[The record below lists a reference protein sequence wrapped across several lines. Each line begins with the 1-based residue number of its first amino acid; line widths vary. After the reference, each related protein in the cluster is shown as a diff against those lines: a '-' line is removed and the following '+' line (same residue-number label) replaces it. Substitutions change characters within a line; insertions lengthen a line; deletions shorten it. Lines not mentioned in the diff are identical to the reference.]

1 MSAFRSIMGS
11 VTRRIRGGARR
22 AAEVLR
28 NRRLVARSRRR
39 RESGSTRR
47 IRLLG
52 WHGNRAAGDDL
63 LGGCVQQVFD
73 QAAQDLGLELEFV
86 ATDDTDLVVI
96 GGGTL
101 LGPAVPAIADAFA
114 GPRVPLVIFGTGFRS
129 ATSLLDDAQAANF
142 RSLMQR
148 ASLCGVRGYLS
159 QHHCVVN
166 GVAEVE
172 VIGDP
177 GLAFQPVEV
186 VPPSDELSVGVMV
199 RAMGK
204 TGEPQYLENERI
216 FDIVADLADHFLDD
230 LGATLYFFSLA
241 ENIHDSDRE
250 GADAV
255 IERMSFAR
263 DDRVRFLATGE
274 DPIEAFSKVASMD
287 YVISQ
292 RLHPT
297 VIAWQQGKPC
307 VAFDYQFH
315 KTADFMGSI
324 GMDEYV
330 LRTDEY
336 SKGLYLAKYDR
347 LMEERSNLAEQ
358 ARRAVV
364 YWRDRQLDFARR
376 ALTLIR

>member
-1 MSAFRSIMGS
+1 
-11 VTRRIRGGARR
+11 
-22 AAEVLR
+22 
-28 NRRLVARSRRR
+28 
-39 RESGSTRR
+39 
-47 IRLLG
+47 
-52 WHGNRAAGDDL
+52 
-63 LGGCVQQVFD
+63 
-73 QAAQDLGLELEFV
+73 
-86 ATDDTDLVVI
+86 
-96 GGGTL
+96 
-101 LGPAVPAIADAFA
+101 
-114 GPRVPLVIFGTGFRS
+114 LVIFGTGFRS
-129 ATSLLDDAQAANF
+129 ATSLLDNEQAARF
-142 RSLMQR
+142 RGMMQR
-148 ASLCGVRGYLS
+148 AALCGVRGYQS
-159 QHHCVVN
+159 QQHCLVN
-166 GVAEVE
+166 GVANVE

-177 GLAFQPVEV
+177 GLSFQPVDVNPAAGEYT
-186 VPPSDELSVGVMV
+186 VGVMV

-204 TGEPQYLENERI
+204 TGEPQYVSNERM
-216 FDIVADLADHFLDD
+216 FEIVAELADHVISELD
-230 LGATLYFFSLA
+230 ATLYFFSLA

-250 GADAV
+250 GAGAV
-255 IERMSFAR
+255 IERMNFGG

-297 VIAWQQGKPC
+297 VIAWQQAKPS

-336 SKGLYLAKYDR
+336 SKDLYLAKYDR
-347 LMEERSNLAEQ
+347 LMEERSSLAER

-364 YWRDRQLDFARR
+364 YWSERQLDFARR

>member
-1 MSAFRSIMGS
+1 M
-11 VTRRIRGGARR
+11 
-22 AAEVLR
+22 
-28 NRRLVARSRRR
+28 
-39 RESGSTRR
+39 
-47 IRLLG
+47 
-52 WHGNRAAGDDL
+52 
-63 LGGCVQQVFD
+63 
-73 QAAQDLGLELEFV
+73 
-86 ATDDTDLVVI
+86 
-96 GGGTL
+96 
-101 LGPAVPAIADAFA
+101 
-114 GPRVPLVIFGTGFRS
+114 
-129 ATSLLDDAQAANF
+129 
-142 RSLMQR
+142 
-148 ASLCGVRGYLS
+148 
-159 QHHCVVN
+159 VN

-204 TGEPQYLENERI
+204 TGEPQYLENERV
-216 FDIVADLADHFLDD
+216 FDIVADLADHFLGD

-364 YWRDRQLDFARR
+364 YWRERQLDFARR

>member
-1 MSAFRSIMGS
+1 MSALRSVLAA
-11 VTRRIRGGARR
+11 VTRPLRGGVRR
-22 AAEVLR
+22 AVEEFR
-28 NRRLVARSRRR
+28 NRRLIARSRSRR
-39 RESGSTRR
+39 GSGSIRR

-63 LGGCVQQVFD
+63 LGVCVQQVFD
-73 QAAQDLGLELEFV
+73 QAARDLGLELEFV
-86 ATDDTDLVVI
+86 ATDDTDLVVV

-129 ATSLLDDAQAANF
+129 ATSLLDNEQAARF
-142 RSLMQR
+142 RSMMQR
-148 ASLCGVRGYLS
+148 AALCGVRGYQS
-159 QHHCVVN
+159 QQHCLVN
-166 GVAEVE
+166 GVANVE

-177 GLAFQPVEV
+177 GLSFQPVDVNPAAGEYT
-186 VPPSDELSVGVMV
+186 VGVMV

-204 TGEPQYLENERI
+204 TGEPQYVSNERM
-216 FDIVADLADHFLDD
+216 FEIVAELADHVISELD
-230 LGATLYFFSLA
+230 ATLYFFSLA

-250 GADAV
+250 GAGAV
-255 IERMSFAR
+255 IERMNFGG

-297 VIAWQQGKPC
+297 VIAWQQAKPS

-315 KTADFMGSI
+315 KTADFMGSS

-347 LMEERSNLAEQ
+347 LMEERTNLAEQ

-364 YWRDRQLDFARR
+364 YWSERQLDFARR